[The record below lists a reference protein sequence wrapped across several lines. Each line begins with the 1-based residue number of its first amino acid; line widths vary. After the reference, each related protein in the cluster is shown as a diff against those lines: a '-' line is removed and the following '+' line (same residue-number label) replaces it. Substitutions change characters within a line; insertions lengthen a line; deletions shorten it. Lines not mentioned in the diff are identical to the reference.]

1 MKVISCFAGLG
12 GAELALKRAGIQA
25 DIYAYEIDKYAEAV
39 NRYNNPDSIFLGDIT
54 KWKEH
59 TDMIGQVDLII
70 GGSPCQDLSNYKYD
84 RGDVKGLEGSK
95 SGLFYQ
101 TI

>member
-25 DIYAYEIDKYAEAV
+25 EIYAYEIDKYAEAV
-39 NRYNNPDSIFLGDIT
+39 NRYNNPDSVFLGDIT

-59 TDMIGQVDLII
+59 TDMIGEVDLII
-70 GGSPCQDLSNYKYD
+70 GAFLALTFLVLVIVKVYKVLKVD
-84 RGDVKGLEGSK
+84 CFS
-95 SGLFYQ
+95 LFLKC
-101 TI
+101 